1 MAKGSER
8 FDKVDNAARTEG
20 AKIPKETPMGQ
31 KIELIAD
38 IGSPDAPAIAVVESA
53 GINGSEGVYVTPV
66 PPKNGTGHHEAVALV
81 NAERAALK
89 AKLGRDPN
97 GDELIAAVLDGPH
110 KSRFRKVAT

>member
-1 MAKGSER
+1 MPER
-8 FDKVDNAARTEG
+8 FDKLARPDRIAG

-53 GINGSEGVYVTPV
+53 GINGSDGVYVTPI
-66 PPKNGTGHHEAVALV
+66 PPKTGTGHHDAVAMV
-81 NAERAALK
+81 NAERPALK

-97 GDELIAAVLDGPH
+97 GDELIAAVLDGAN
-110 KSRFRKVAT
+110 KSRFRKV